1 MKKTVCGKARILA
14 CCLVF
19 ASCLPGC
26 EAPTTVEPKTETVE
40 FQVDAADYVTRTTDT
55 GDEDFIQILND
66 EISANREIELYY
78 SDYMLDGYWGMI
90 IDVDILVS
98 SSGGELLI
106 YDDDHSYE
114 GSTIRMIVTWY
125 EEEEIEYE

>member
-1 MKKTVCGKARILA
+1 MTKTLYRNAWILA
-14 CCLVF
+14 AWLACALSL
-19 ASCLPGC
+19 AGC
-26 EAPTTVEPKTETVE
+26 NAPTTVEPKTETIEVL
-40 FQVDAADYVTRTTDT
+40 VSTSSYVTRTTDS

-66 EISANREIELYY
+66 EISPNREIELYY
-78 SDYMLDGYWGMI
+78 SDYILDGYWGMI

-98 SSGGELLI
+98 SSGGEVLI

-114 GSTIRMIVTWY
+114 GSTIRVIVTWY